1 MFVLGNFIT
10 ALAFL
15 LHSVLNIYM
24 WIVIIAALI
33 TWVNPDPYNPL
44 VRFLYNVT
52 EPAFRF
58 VRRLLPL
65 PATGIDFSPIIV
77 LLAIMFLDWFLVPT
91 LTELA
96 RRFN

>member
-1 MFVLGNFIT
+1 MFVVGNFIN

-24 WIVIIAALI
+24 WIVIVACLI

-52 EPAFRF
+52 EPVFRL
-58 VRRLLPL
+58 VRRIIPL
-65 PATGIDFSPIIV
+65 PATGIDFSPIFV
-77 LLAIMFLDWFLVPT
+77 VLAIQFLDWFLVPT
-91 LTELA
+91 LTQVA
-96 RRFN
+96 SQFR